1 MLGSLRTSRLVA
13 QLSAL
18 NDLDSPKAEK
28 LIARLEKIGGSA
40 VRSIAEGLD
49 VSDRDETDFRVGLLE
64 RLASDKTLPDF
75 VKELGG
81 ENQRVLSGIVLALR
95 DAQGYNPNRIVDLF
109 ARQDLPKA
117 ALCEILGGQKSR
129 LDLRRVLTQ
138 AYQQESTDKAAL
150 FRIVADAATEKDVDE
165 LMSRLTGKD
174 IVARAHLIDI
184 LSRFDLPQVHHAL
197 EGQLQDESK
206 LIRQAAITAL
216 GKMHSSPDVAV
227 VCSLLCDP
235 DLEVQNKA
243 TEVLIKVNHPDT
255 VRHLVVALKD
265 ESEYA
270 RRAAVEVLNEIG
282 TSESIKDL
290 LEALG
295 DDDWWVRARATD
307 ALAKIGGPR
316 VVDAVLAL
324 IKDDN
329 EEIRRAAIEIL
340 NATKDERA
348 VGKLIEATRDD
359 DWWVRERAADALAKI
374 GDTSAVPALVKMLGG
389 EPKSVP
395 SAVRAL
401 AELGDTQHVP
411 RLAELLKREEPEIRS
426 EAINALAQLATADSA
441 EEIRGLIAD
450 QQQSDSDAVRQT
462 ALAALDSLQERYPST
477 VSEERL
483 AASGNTVMLS
493 GGTSATGGTASSL
506 AESTGAGEGA
516 GGGPGGASLRKQLDI
531 TKLEPGDLIE
541 ERYEYVKRIGRG
553 AFGTVLLMH
562 DTVVDEH
569 LILKFLNPSVATD
582 EEMIKRFVHEL
593 RYSRKITHKNVIRIY
608 DFLTI
613 GGLYA
618 ISMEYFPSHTLGD
631 EVKNESAL
639 TIPKA
644 LKFSMD
650 IATGMSVAHHV
661 GIIHRDLKPANVLI
675 NDDDL
680 LKIVDFGV
688 AAIRTGG
695 DTQLTKTGYVIGSPK
710 YMAPE
715 QILGKKVDEQADIYS
730 LGVIAYEMLS
740 GVPPYTRGDHMS
752 VMYQHVQGKAKTVH
766 EINENVPEELSQLVG
781 RLMSV
786 DKSRRPKSMDEVQ
799 RALAEH
805 LPTEA

>member
-81 ENQRVLSGIVLALR
+81 ENQRVLSGVVLALR

-117 ALCEILGGQKSR
+117 ALCEILGGQKNR

-411 RLAELLKREEPEIRS
+411 RLAELLARDEPEIRS
-426 EAINALAQLATADSA
+426 EAINALAQLATADNA
-441 EEIRGLIAD
+441 EEIHELIAA
-450 QQQSDSDAVRQT
+450 QQQTDNDAVRQT
-462 ALAALDSLQERYPST
+462 ATAAMDSLQERFPST
-477 VSEERL
+477 VARERL
-483 AASGNTVMLS
+483 EASGNTVML
-493 GGTSATGGTASSL
+493 TGGGSGAGAAAAPQ
-506 AESTGAGEGA
+506 AESAGA
-516 GGGPGGASLRKQLDI
+516 GGGPGGGGLRKQLDI
-531 TKLEPGDLIE
+531 TKMEPGDVVE

-569 LILKFLNPSVATD
+569 LILKFLNPNVATD

-639 TIPKA
+639 PIPKA
-644 LKFSMD
+644 LKFAMD

-766 EINENVPEELSQLVG
+766 ELNEKVPEELSELVG

>member
-1 MLGSLRTSRLVA
+1 MGMLGSLRTGRLVA
-13 QLSAL
+13 QLSSVD
-18 NDLDSPKAEK
+18 DLDSPKAAKVVERLRK
-28 LIARLEKIGGSA
+28 LGGAAVKTIADGLETA
-40 VRSIAEGLD
+40 
-49 VSDRDETDFRVGLLE
+49 DRDETGFRVELLS
-64 RLASDKTLPDF
+64 RLATDKSLPEF
-75 VKELGG
+75 VKQLRS
-81 ENQRVLSGIVLALR
+81 ENQRVTSGIVWALR
-95 DAQGYNPNRIVDLF
+95 KGRGYNANRIVDLF

-117 ALCEILGGQKSR
+117 ALCEILGDQKDR
-129 LDLRRVLTQ
+129 IDVRRVLSQ
-138 AYQQESTDKAAL
+138 AYTQESTDKAAL
-150 FRIVADAATEKDVDE
+150 FRIVAEAATKDDVGE
-165 LMSRLTGKD
+165 LVSRLTGKD

-184 LSRFDLPQVHHAL
+184 LSRFDLPPVHHAL
-197 EGQLQDESK
+197 EGQLRDPNK

-216 GKMHSSPDVAV
+216 GRMKATPDIELL
-227 VCSLLCDP
+227 CSLLCDP
-235 DLEVQNKA
+235 DLDVQNKA
-243 TEVLIKVNHPDT
+243 SEVLIRNNHPDT

-282 TSESIKDL
+282 TTDSIKDL

-307 ALAKIGGPR
+307 ALAKIGGRR
-316 VVDAVLAL
+316 VVDSMLHL
-324 IKDDN
+324 IKDEN

-340 NATKDERA
+340 NATKDERT
-348 VGKLIEATRDD
+348 VDKLIEATSDD

-374 GDTSAVPALVKMLGG
+374 GDTRAIPALIKMLGG
-389 EPKSVP
+389 ETKSVP

-411 RLAELLKREEPEIRS
+411 RLAELMTRSEPEIRA
-426 EAINALAQLATADSA
+426 EALNALARLAGADNV
-441 EEIRGLIAD
+441 EEIRKLIAAHLEAEE
-450 QQQSDSDAVRQT
+450 DSVRQS
-462 ALAALDSLQERYPST
+462 AAAALNALQERFPKAAASG
-477 VSEERL
+477 ELERL
-483 AASGNTVMLS
+483 AATGNTVMLT
-493 GGTSATGGTASSL
+493 GTGTAAGGTAGPTS
-506 AESTGAGEGA
+506 GAGV
-516 GGGPGGASLRKQLDI
+516 PGSAVGTQLDI
-531 TKLEPGDLIE
+531 TTLEPGDVVDG
-541 ERYEYVKRIGRG
+541 RYEFVKKIGRG

-569 LILKFLNPSVATD
+569 LILKFLNPNVATD

-608 DFLTI
+608 DFLQI
-613 GGLYA
+613 GGLHA

-631 EVKNESAL
+631 EVRNEKAL
-639 TIPKA
+639 PVPKA
-644 LKFSMD
+644 VKFAMD

-675 NDDDL
+675 NDDGL

-730 LGVIAYEMLS
+730 LGVIAYEMLT

-752 VMYQHVQGKAKTVH
+752 VMYQHVQGKAKPVH
-766 EINENVPEELSQLVG
+766 EINEQVPAELSQLVL

-786 DKSRRPKSMDEVQ
+786 DKLRRPRSMDEVQ
-799 RALAEH
+799 QALSEH
-805 LPTEA
+805 LETEA

>member
-1 MLGSLRTSRLVA
+1 MSMSMLGGLRTGRLVA
-13 QLSAL
+13 QLSAI
-18 NDLDSPKAEK
+18 DDMDSPKATK
-28 LIARLEKIGGSA
+28 LVERLRKLGPSA
-40 VRSIAEGLD
+40 VKGIAEGLD
-49 VSDRDETDFRVGLLE
+49 VSDRGETEFRIDLLS
-64 RLASDKTLPDF
+64 RLATDKTLPQF
-75 VKELGG
+75 VRELSS
-81 ENQRVLSGIVLALR
+81 ENQRVTSGVVYALR
-95 DAQGYNPNRIVDLF
+95 KAEGYNPNRLVDLF
-109 ARQDLPKA
+109 SRNDVPKA
-117 ALCEILGGQKSR
+117 PLCEILAGHKER
-129 LDLRRVLTQ
+129 IDVRRVLTQ

-150 FRIVADAATEKDVDE
+150 FRIVADAATERDVEE
-165 LMSRLTGKD
+165 LTSRLTGKD
-174 IVARAHLIDI
+174 VVARAHLIDI
-184 LSRFDLPQVHHAL
+184 LSRFDMPDVHRAL
-197 EGQLQDESK
+197 EGQLKDSSK

-216 GKMHSSPDVAV
+216 GRMKVTPDVEIL
-227 VCSLLCDP
+227 CSLLCDP
-235 DLEVQNKA
+235 DLDVQNKA
-243 TEVLIKVNHPDT
+243 AEVLIKANHPET
-255 VRHLVVALKD
+255 VTHLVVALKD

-282 TSESIKDL
+282 TSDSIKDL
-290 LEALG
+290 LGVLG

-307 ALAKIGGPR
+307 ALAKIGGRR
-316 VVDAVLAL
+316 VVDAMLTL
-324 IKDDN
+324 IKDEN

-340 NATKDERA
+340 NATKDERT
-348 VGKLIEATRDD
+348 VGKLIEATSDD

-401 AELGDTQHVP
+401 ADLGDTQHVP
-411 RLAELLKREEPEIRS
+411 RLAELLDRPETEIRV
-426 EAINALAQLATADSA
+426 EAINALSRLAGDDNIGQIRDLLNGQLSVEEDS
-441 EEIRGLIAD
+441 I
-450 QQQSDSDAVRQT
+450 RQT
-462 ALAALDSLQERYPST
+462 ASAAISALQERYPEAKAT
-477 VSEERL
+477 VTGERL

-493 GGTSATGGTASSL
+493 GGQPTPPPAPPPPETPAPPAT
-506 AESTGAGEGA
+506 
-516 GGGPGGASLRKQLDI
+516 KNQLDI
-531 TKLEPGDLIE
+531 TKLEPGDLID
-541 ERYEYVKRIGRG
+541 ERYEYVKKIGRG

-608 DFLTI
+608 DFLQI

-631 EVKNESAL
+631 EVKNEKAL
-639 TIPKA
+639 PIPKA
-644 LKFSMD
+644 IKFSMD
-650 IATGMSVAHHV
+650 IATGMTVAHHV

-675 NDDDL
+675 NDDAL

-730 LGVIAYEMLS
+730 LGVIAYEMLT

-752 VMYQHVQGKAKTVH
+752 VMYQHVQGKAASVH
-766 EINENVPEELSQLVG
+766 EVNKDVPIELSDLIG
-781 RLMSV
+781 RIMSV
-786 DKSRRPKSMDEVQ
+786 DKTKRPKSMDEVQ

-805 LPTEA
+805 ISTEA